1 MILVAFGRCIMSQ
14 SSVLVVLTVLD
25 LALHFGITIITDV
38 IIIIELIHSKTIL
51 ENIVEIEP
59 TSSHR
64 FQEPFSIF

>member
-1 MILVAFGRCIMSQ
+1 MILAAFGRCIMSQ
-14 SSVLVVLTVLD
+14 SSVLVVLRVLD
-25 LALHFGITIITDV
+25 LALHFVITIIIDV
-38 IIIIELIHSKTIL
+38 IITELIHSKTIL